1 MVTLNLK
8 PTHKPIRAY
17 YDALQ
22 QFAKLGVSHE
32 LAVKDAFAD
41 LLKAC
46 CPQFDLTLIPEK
58 QIKLPNGKSIRVDGA
73 LVRDGSIRY
82 GVWEAKDGQD
92 KLEREVKQK
101 FALGY
106 PKDNI
111 IFQSPEQV
119 ILWQGGKQICDQDIT
134 KPQILVDTLKLFFE
148 YRIPEI
154 AQWEIAAAEFGGR
167 VKDLSGKLIDLIETQ
182 RKINPKFIQSFS
194 EFTEICR
201 QAINPNLAE
210 AAVEEMLIQHL
221 LTERIFR
228 QIFNNP
234 DFTRRN
240 IIAVEIEKVIQALTS
255 KSFSRDHFLGEVD
268 YFYRALED
276 AAQTI
281 DEFSDKQHFL
291 NTVYEKFFQ
300 GFAIKVADT
309 HGIVY
314 TPQPIVNFMV
324 KSVEDILQKEFGK
337 SLNDKGVHILDPFVG
352 TGNFILRVM
361 QEIKKTALP
370 YKYEQELHCNEVML
384 LPYYIASMNI
394 EYQYFEATGNY
405 KSFEDI
411 CLVDTFSD
419 QQVQQLSL
427 FTPENTARVQRQRSS
442 PIFVIIGNPPYNAS
456 QVNENDNNK
465 NRKYT
470 NKDKTGIDD
479 RVAATYSKDSKATNK
494 NALSDPY
501 VKAIRWASDRIGD
514 DGIIAFVTN
523 NSFINAL
530 AFDGMRKHLEKDFD
544 LIYIVDLGG
553 NIRKNTDPSKSIHN
567 VFDIK
572 VGVSI
577 NIFIRKNRSNQS
589 KNTKIYYASVDEF
602 WRKEEKL
609 GYLDQSQSYSN
620 IEWSL
625 IDPDQK
631 YTWLTEGL
639 QDDFET
645 FIPIGNKESK
655 SSKIDNIN
663 AIFKL
668 YSRGVATCRDSW
680 VYNFDPINLAENVKR
695 TISTYNE
702 QMISWTQRI
711 DRSVKIDDFVTNNET
726 KISWSEGV
734 KIWLNRE
741 FKIEYN
747 SNFIKQSLYR
757 PFTKYYLYFNAQ
769 LNERR
774 YQFPLIFPTPET
786 EKENFIISIAGVG
799 DRKGFGCFISKFII
813 ALDFAFEKAQCFPF
827 YTYDEDGTNR
837 KENITDW
844 SLEQFQ
850 NYYQDPTI
858 TKWDIF
864 YYTYGLL
871 HHPTYRERYAANL
884 KRELPRIPYAPDFR
898 GFADAGKQLADLHL
912 NYEQQPEYSL
922 KFIENDQVPLNLRVE
937 KMKLNKDKTQIIY
950 NEFLTLN
957 GIPPEAFQ
965 YRLGNRS
972 ALDWVIDQYQ
982 VKIDKRSGI
991 VNDPNRLDDE
1001 QYIVRLIGQVITVSL
1016 ETVKIVNNLPD
1027 FGLSE
1032 WTKP

>member
-1 MVTLNLK
+1 MATLNLK

-46 CPQFDLTLIPEK
+46 CPQFELTLIPEK
-58 QIKLPNGKSIRVDGA
+58 EIKLATGKRIRVDGA

-82 GVWEAKDGQD
+82 GVWEAKDSQD

-106 PKDNI
+106 PKENI
-111 IFQSPEQV
+111 IFQSPERV

-148 YRIPEI
+148 YRTPEI

-300 GFAIKVADT
+300 GFAVKVADT

-361 QEIKKTALP
+361 QEIRKTALT

-394 EYQYFEATGNY
+394 EHQYFEATGDY
-405 KSFEDI
+405 KAFEGI

-419 QQVQQLSL
+419 QKVQQLSL
-427 FTPENTARVQRQRSS
+427 LTPENTARVQRQRSS

-465 NRKYT
+465 NQKYT
-470 NKDKTGIDD
+470 NKKDKTGIDD
-479 RVAATYSKDSKATNK
+479 LVAATYAKDSKATLK
-494 NALSDPY
+494 RFLFDPY

-514 DGIIAFVTN
+514 EGIIAFVNN
-523 NSFINAL
+523 NSLINDI
-530 AFDGMRKHLEKDFD
+530 AFDGMRYHLQKDFD
-544 LIYIVDLGG
+544 AIYILDLGG
-553 NIRKNTDPSKSIHN
+553 NVRKNPKLSGTTHN
-567 VFDIK
+567 VFGIQ
-572 VGVSI
+572 VGVCI
-577 NIFIRKNRSNQS
+577 NLFIRKKDKRSQP
-589 KNTKIYYASVDEF
+589 TQIYYARVDEL
-602 WRKEEKL
+602 WRKEEKFN
-609 GYLDQSQSYSN
+609 YLNQHQQWDSV
-620 IEWSL
+620 EWKL
-625 IDPDQK
+625 LDPDK
-631 YTWLTEGL
+631 KNNWLTEEL
-639 QDDFET
+639 ENEFDL
-645 FIPIGNKESK
+645 FIPIGEKEAKNSTNDDG
-655 SSKIDNIN
+655 I
-663 AIFKL
+663 IFKL
-668 YSRGVATCRDSW
+668 FSLGVSTNRDTW
-680 VYNFDPINLAENVKR
+680 AYNFIDINLTTNIQYL
-695 TISTYNE
+695 ISNYNE
-702 QMISWTQRI
+702 QVIRWNQRLDKAI
-711 DRSVKIDDFVTNNET
+711 KIDDFVNYDES
-726 KISWSEGV
+726 KISWSDGL
-734 KIWLNRE
+734 KKYLSRGIIFNYKSDCIR
-741 FKIEYN
+741 KAI
-747 SNFIKQSLYR
+747 YR
-757 PFTKYYLYFNAQ
+757 PFTSCFIYFDAG
-769 LNERR
+769 LNDRR
-774 YQFPLIFPTPET
+774 GQFPLIFPTPDN
-786 EKENFIISIAGVG
+786 EKENQVIAVTNHSQIPFLVQITNFIPSLDVG
-799 DRKGFGCFISKFII
+799 GRPG
-813 ALDFAFEKAQCFPF
+813 QCFPF

-844 SLEQFQ
+844 SLEQFR

-864 YYTYGLL
+864 YYTYSLL

-884 KRELPRIPYAPDFR
+884 KRELPRIPYAPDFH
-898 GFADAGKQLADLHL
+898 GFANAGKQLADLHL
-912 NYEQQPEYSL
+912 NYEEKPEYPL
-922 KFIENDQVPLNLRVE
+922 KFIENDQVPLDWRVE
-937 KMKLNKDKTQIIY
+937 KMKLSKDKTQIIY
-950 NEFLTLN
+950 NEFLTLS
-957 GIPPEAFQ
+957 GIPPEVFQ

-982 VKIDKRSGI
+982 IKTDKRSGI

-1016 ETVKIVNNLPD
+1016 ETVKIVDSLPD
-1027 FGLSE
+1027 LGLV
-1032 WTKP
+1032 

>member
-1 MVTLNLK
+1 MATLNLK

-46 CPQFDLTLIPEK
+46 CPQFELTLIPEK

-82 GVWEAKDGQD
+82 GVWEAKDGHD

-106 PKDNI
+106 PKENI
-111 IFQSPEQV
+111 IFQSPERV

-134 KPQILVDTLKLFFE
+134 KPQILVETLKLFFE
-148 YRIPEI
+148 YRTPEI

-201 QAINPNLAE
+201 QAINPNLSE

-255 KSFSRDHFLGEVD
+255 KSFSRDNFLGEVD

-300 GFAIKVADT
+300 GFAVKVADT

-394 EYQYFEATGNY
+394 EHQYFEATGGY
-405 KSFEDI
+405 KAFEGI

-427 FTPENTARVQRQRSS
+427 FTPENTARVHRQRSS
-442 PIFVIIGNPPYNAS
+442 PIFVIIGNPPYNAW

-465 NRKYT
+465 NRKYEEV
-470 NKDKTGIDD
+470 DQQI
-479 RVAATYSKDSKATNK
+479 RETYAKDSKATNK
-494 NALSDPY
+494 NSLSDPY
-501 VKAIRWASDRIGD
+501 VKAIRWASNRIGD
-514 DGIIAFVTN
+514 EGIIALVTN

-530 AFDGMRKHLEKDFD
+530 AFDGMRQHLEKDFD
-544 LIYIVDLGG
+544 LIYLIDLGG

-589 KNTKIYYASVDEF
+589 KDTKIYYAGVGEF

-639 QDDFET
+639 QDDFES
-645 FIPIGNKESK
+645 FIPIGNKETKDK
-655 SSKIDNIN
+655 STNES
-663 AIFKL
+663 AIFKN
-668 YSRGVATCRDSW
+668 YSMGVQTNRDVW
-680 VYNFDPINLAENVKR
+680 VYNFNKNLLIENMKL
-695 TISTYNE
+695 TLQNYNH
-702 QMISWTQRI
+702 QVYQWKTQRTPKDTVDSFVI
-711 DRSVKIDDFVTNNET
+711 YDDT
-726 KISWSEGV
+726 KIKWSSRLKECLNSGITADFNDD
-734 KIWLNRE
+734 KIRL
-741 FKIEYN
+741 
-747 SNFIKQSLYR
+747 SMYR
-757 PFTKYYLYFNAQ
+757 PFCVQLLYFDEIFNH
-769 LNERR
+769 RR
-774 YQFPLIFPTPET
+774 GLFTYIVPIQQVEQENRLIWLKVGSEIPMFVLIV
-786 EKENFIISIAGVG
+786 KVIADQMTQGG
-799 DRKGFGCFISKFII
+799 S
-813 ALDFAFEKAQCFPF
+813 QCFPF

-844 SLEQFQ
+844 SLEQFR
-850 NYYQDPTI
+850 NYYQYPTI

-898 GFADAGKQLADLHL
+898 GFADAGQQLADLHL
-912 NYEQQPEYSL
+912 NYEEKPEYPL
-922 KFIENDQVPLNLRVE
+922 KFIENDQVPLDWRVE
-937 KMKLNKDKTQIIY
+937 KMKLSKDKTQIIY
-950 NEFLTLN
+950 NEFLTLS
-957 GIPPEAFQ
+957 GIPPEVFQ

-972 ALDWVIDQYQ
+972 ALDWIIDQYQ
-982 VKIDKRSGI
+982 IKTDKRSGI

-1016 ETVKIVNNLPD
+1016 ETVKIVDSLPD
-1027 FGLSE
+1027 LGLV
-1032 WTKP
+1032 

>member
-1 MVTLNLK
+1 MTMLNLK
-8 PTHKPIRAY
+8 PTHKPVKAY

-46 CPQFDLTLIPEK
+46 CQQFNLTLVPEK
-58 QIKLPNGKSIRVDGA
+58 SIKLPNGKSIRVDGA
-73 LVRDGSIRY
+73 LVRDETLQY
-82 GVWEAKDGQD
+82 GIWEAKDSHD
-92 KLEREVKQK
+92 KLDREVKQK
-101 FALGY
+101 FAVGY
-106 PKDNI
+106 PKNNI
-111 IFQSPEQV
+111 IFQAPERA
-119 ILWQGGKQICDQDIT
+119 ILWQGGKQICDEDIT

-148 YRIPEI
+148 YRTPAI
-154 AQWEIAAAEFGGR
+154 AQWETAASEFGGR
-167 VKDLSGKLIDLIETQ
+167 VKELSGKLINLIETQ
-182 RKINPKFIQSFS
+182 RKINPKFIQAFS

-228 QIFNNP
+228 RIFDNP

-281 DEFSDKQHFL
+281 NYYSEKQHFL
-291 NTVYEKFFQ
+291 NTVYQKFFQ
-300 GFAIKVADT
+300 GLAVKVADT

-361 QEIKKTALP
+361 QEIRKTALP
-370 YKYEQELHCNEVML
+370 YKYEHELHCNEVML
-384 LPYYIASMNI
+384 LPYYIAAMNI
-394 EYQYFEATGNY
+394 EHQYFEATGGY
-405 KSFEDI
+405 KAFEGI

-442 PIFVIIGNPPYNAS
+442 PIFVIIGNPPYNAW

-465 NRKYT
+465 NRKYEEV
-470 NKDKTGIDD
+470 DQQI
-479 RVAATYSKDSKATNK
+479 RETYAKDSKATNK
-494 NALSDPY
+494 SSLSDPY
-501 VKAIRWASDRIGD
+501 VKAIRWASNRIGD
-514 DGIIAFVTN
+514 EGIIALVTN

-544 LIYIVDLGG
+544 LIYLVDLGG

-577 NIFIRKNRSNQS
+577 NIFIRKNRPNQS
-589 KNTKIYYASVDEF
+589 KNTKIYYASVGEF

-625 IDPDQK
+625 INPDQK

-639 QDDFET
+639 QDDFES
-645 FIPIGNKESK
+645 FIPIGNKETKDK
-655 SSKIDNIN
+655 SIN
-663 AIFKL
+663 ESDIFRN
-668 YSRGVATCRDSW
+668 YSSGVQTNRDVW
-680 VYNFDPINLAENVKR
+680 VYNFNKNLLVENIKLTIENYNHQVYQWKTKR
-695 TISTYNE
+695 TPKDTVDSFVIYDDT
-702 QMISWTQRI
+702 
-711 DRSVKIDDFVTNNET
+711 KIKWSSRLKECLNSGNIADFNNE
-726 KISWSEGV
+726 KIRLSM
-734 KIWLNRE
+734 
-741 FKIEYN
+741 
-747 SNFIKQSLYR
+747 YR
-757 PFTKYYLYFNAQ
+757 PFSVQLLYFDEIFNH
-769 LNERR
+769 RR
-774 YQFPLIFPTPET
+774 GQFAYIFPTLDT
-786 EKENFIISIAGVG
+786 EKENRVIAVTNHSQIPFLVQITNCIPSLDVG
-799 DRKGFGCFISKFII
+799 GRPG
-813 ALDFAFEKAQCFPF
+813 QCFPF

-844 SLEQFQ
+844 SLEEFR
-850 NYYQDPTI
+850 NYYQDQTI

-864 YYTYGLL
+864 YYTYGIL

-898 GFADAGKQLADLHL
+898 GFVNAGQQLADLHL
-912 NYEQQPEYSL
+912 NYEQQPEYNL
-922 KFIENDQVPLNLRVE
+922 KFIENDQVPLNWRVE
-937 KMKLNKDKTQIIY
+937 KMKLSKDKTQIIY
-950 NEFLTLN
+950 NEFLTLS
-957 GIPPEAFQ
+957 GIPPEVFE

-972 ALDWVIDQYQ
+972 ALDWIIDQYQ

-1001 QYIVRLIGQVITVSL
+1001 QYIVRLMGQVITVSL
-1016 ETVKIVNNLPD
+1016 ETVKIVNHLPD
-1027 FGLSE
+1027 LGLY
-1032 WTKP
+1032 

>member
-1 MVTLNLK
+1 MATLNLK

-46 CPQFDLTLIPEK
+46 CPQFELTLIPEK
-58 QIKLPNGKSIRVDGA
+58 EIKLATGKRIRVDGA

-82 GVWEAKDGQD
+82 GVWEAKDSQD

-106 PKDNI
+106 PKENI
-111 IFQSPEQV
+111 IFQSPERV

-134 KPQILVDTLKLFFE
+134 KPQILVETLKLFFE
-148 YRIPEI
+148 YRTPEI

-182 RKINPKFIQSFS
+182 RKINPKFIQAFS

-201 QAINPNLAE
+201 QAINPNLSE

-300 GFAIKVADT
+300 GFAVKVADT

-361 QEIKKTALP
+361 QEIRKTALT

-394 EYQYFEATGNY
+394 EHQYFEATGDY
-405 KSFEDI
+405 KAFEGI

-419 QQVQQLSL
+419 QKVQQLSL
-427 FTPENTARVQRQRSS
+427 LTPENTARVQRQRSS

-465 NRKYT
+465 NQKYT
-470 NKDKTGIDD
+470 NKKDKTGIDD
-479 RVAATYSKDSKATNK
+479 LVAATYSKDSKATNK

-514 DGIIAFVTN
+514 EGIIAFVTN

-530 AFDGMRKHLEKDFD
+530 AFDGMRKHLEKDFN
-544 LIYIVDLGG
+544 LIYLLDLGG
-553 NIRKNTDPSKSIHN
+553 NIRKTTNSSKSIHN

-577 NIFIRKNRSNQS
+577 NIFIKTDKFNQS
-589 KNTKIYYASVDEF
+589 KNTKIYYASVGEF
-602 WRKEEKL
+602 WKKEEKL
-609 GYLDQSQSYSN
+609 EYLNQYQSYTN
-620 IEWSL
+620 IEWKL
-625 IDPDQK
+625 IQRDK
-631 YTWLTEGL
+631 NYFWLNEEL
-639 QDDFET
+639 KDEFAE
-645 FIPIGNKESK
+645 FIPLGDKKIK
-655 SSKIDNIN
+655 SSHVIN
-663 AIFKL
+663 EGTIFKL
-668 YSRGVATCRDSW
+668 FSNGVKTNRDPW
-680 VYNFDPINLAENVKR
+680 CYNFNSHILEENIER
-695 TISTYNE
+695 MIATYNE
-702 QMISWTQRI
+702 ELIKWSQRNN
-711 DRSVKIDDFVTNNET
+711 RSINLDDFVTNNENE
-726 KISWSEGV
+726 ISWSGSL
-734 KIWLNRE
+734 KILLKR
-741 FKIEYN
+741 KVRLQYN
-747 SNFIKQSLYR
+747 STSIRYSLYR
-757 PFTKYYLYFNAQ
+757 PFTISFLYFDKN

-774 YQFPLIFPTPET
+774 YQFPYLLPTPET
-786 EKENFIISIAGVG
+786 ENKIIWLKVG
-799 DRKGFGCFISKFII
+799 SEVPFFGLMVNVIPDLLPQGGS
-813 ALDFAFEKAQCFPF
+813 QCFPF
-827 YTYDEDGTNR
+827 YAYDEDGTNR

-844 SLEQFQ
+844 SLEQFR
-850 NYYQDPTI
+850 NYYQDQTI

-898 GFADAGKQLADLHL
+898 GFADAGQQLADLHL
-912 NYEQQPEYSL
+912 NYEEKPEYSL
-922 KFIENDQVPLNLRVE
+922 KFIENDQVPLDWRVE
-937 KMKLNKDKTQIIY
+937 KMKLSKDKTQIIY
-950 NEFLTLN
+950 NEFLTLS
-957 GIPPEAFQ
+957 GIPPEVFQ

-982 VKIDKRSGI
+982 IKTDKRSGI

-1016 ETVKIVNNLPD
+1016 ETVKIVDSLPD
-1027 FGLSE
+1027 LGLV
-1032 WTKP
+1032 

>member
-1 MVTLNLK
+1 MATLNLK

-46 CPQFDLTLIPEK
+46 CPQFELTLIPEK
-58 QIKLPNGKSIRVDGA
+58 EIKLATGKRIRVDGA

-82 GVWEAKDGQD
+82 GVWEAKDSQD

-106 PKDNI
+106 PKENI
-111 IFQSPEQV
+111 IFQSPERV

-148 YRIPEI
+148 YRTPEI

-255 KSFSRDHFLGEVD
+255 KSFSRDHFLGDVD

-300 GFAIKVADT
+300 GFAVKVADT

-394 EYQYFEATGNY
+394 EHQYFEATGNY
-405 KSFEDI
+405 KAFEGI

-419 QQVQQLSL
+419 QKVQQLPL

-465 NRKYT
+465 NQKYT

-479 RVAATYSKDSKATNK
+479 LVAATYSKDSKATNK

-514 DGIIAFVTN
+514 EGIIALVTN

-544 LIYIVDLGG
+544 LIYLIDLGG
-553 NIRKNTDPSKSIHN
+553 NIRKNTNPSKTIHN

-589 KNTKIYYASVDEF
+589 KNTKIYYASVDDF

-609 GYLDQSQSYSN
+609 GYLDQSKTYSN

-639 QDDFET
+639 KNDFES
-645 FIPIGNKESK
+645 FIPIGNKETKDK
-655 SSKIDNIN
+655 SIHES
-663 AIFKL
+663 AIFKN
-668 YSRGVATCRDSW
+668 YSSGVQTNRDVW
-680 VYNFDPINLAENVKR
+680 AYNFNIQRLSENIKSFINF
-695 TISTYNE
+695 YNE
-702 QMISWTQRI
+702 QVYKWTHEKKPE
-711 DRSVKIDDFVTNNET
+711 DTVDFFVSYDET
-726 KISWSEGV
+726 KIKWSSRLKECLISNITAEFSET
-734 KIWLNRE
+734 KIR
-741 FKIEYN
+741 KSI
-747 SNFIKQSLYR
+747 YR
-757 PFTKYYLYFNAQ
+757 PFTQQYLYFDSV
-769 LNERR
+769 LTHRR
-774 YQFPLIFPTPET
+774 GQFPLIFPIPET
-786 EKENFIISIAGVG
+786 QKKNQVICVVNEAQIAFSAQITNCIPCLHYGG
-799 DRKGFGCFISKFII
+799 RQT
-813 ALDFAFEKAQCFPF
+813 QCFPF

-844 SLEQFQ
+844 SLEQFR

-864 YYTYGLL
+864 YYTYSLL

-898 GFADAGKQLADLHL
+898 GFADAGQQLADLHL
-912 NYEQQPEYSL
+912 NYEEKPEYSL
-922 KFIENDQVPLNLRVE
+922 KFIENDQVPLDWRVE

-950 NEFLTLN
+950 NEFLTLS
-957 GIPPEAFQ
+957 GIPPEVFQ

-972 ALDWVIDQYQ
+972 GLDWIIDQYQ

-1016 ETVKIVNNLPD
+1016 ETVKIVDSLPD
-1027 FGLSE
+1027 LGLV
-1032 WTKP
+1032 

>member
-1 MVTLNLK
+1 MATLNLK

-46 CPQFDLTLIPEK
+46 CPQFELTLIPEK

-82 GVWEAKDGQD
+82 GVWEAKDSQD
-92 KLEREVKQK
+92 KLEREIKQK
-101 FALGY
+101 FAVGY

-111 IFQSPEQV
+111 IFQSPERV

-148 YRIPEI
+148 YRTPEI

-201 QAINPNLAE
+201 QAINPNLSE

-255 KSFSRDHFLGEVD
+255 KSFSRDNFLGEVD

-300 GFAIKVADT
+300 GFAVKVADT

-394 EYQYFEATGNY
+394 EHQYFEATGNY
-405 KSFEDI
+405 KSFEGI

-419 QQVQQLSL
+419 QKVQQLSL
-427 FTPENTARVQRQRSS
+427 FTPENTARVHRQRSS
-442 PIFVIIGNPPYNAS
+442 PIFVIIGNPPYNAW

-465 NRKYT
+465 NRKYEEV
-470 NKDKTGIDD
+470 D
-479 RVAATYSKDSKATNK
+479 RQIRETYAKDSKATNK
-494 NALSDPY
+494 NSLSDPY
-501 VKAIRWASDRIGD
+501 VKAIRWASDRIGNE
-514 DGIIAFVTN
+514 GIVSLVTN

-544 LIYIVDLGG
+544 LIYLIDLGG

-577 NIFIRKNRSNQS
+577 NIFIRKNRFNQS
-589 KNTKIYYASVDEF
+589 KDTKIYYASVGEF

-639 QDDFET
+639 QDDFES
-645 FIPIGNKESK
+645 FIPIGNKETKDK
-655 SSKIDNIN
+655 STNES
-663 AIFKL
+663 AIFKN
-668 YSRGVATCRDSW
+668 YSIGVQTSRDSW
-680 VYNFDPINLAENVKR
+680 VYNFQKNKLINNIKSM
-695 TISTYNE
+695 IINYN
-702 QMISWTQRI
+702 TQVI
-711 DRSVKIDDFVTNNET
+711 TWHSKKESQNTVDDFVDYDDSKIKWSSRLKECLESNT
-726 KISWSEGV
+726 KV
-734 KIWLNRE
+734 E
-741 FKIEYN
+741 F
-747 SNFIKQSLYR
+747 SLDRIRLSFYR
-757 PFTKYYLYFNAQ
+757 PFSVEFLYFDEV
-769 LNERR
+769 LNQRR
-774 YQFPLIFPTPET
+774 GQFFCILPTSET
-786 EKENFIISIAGVG
+786 EKENKLIWLKVGSEIPIFAIMVNRIA
-799 DRKGFGCFISKFII
+799 DRMPQGGS
-813 ALDFAFEKAQCFPF
+813 QCFPF

-844 SLEQFQ
+844 SLEQFR

-898 GFADAGKQLADLHL
+898 GFADAGQQLADLHL
-912 NYEQQPEYSL
+912 NYEEKPEYPL
-922 KFIENDQVPLNLRVE
+922 KFIENDQVPLDWRVE
-937 KMKLNKDKTQIIY
+937 KMKLSKDKTQIIY
-950 NEFLTLN
+950 NEFLTLS
-957 GIPPEAFQ
+957 GIPSEVFQ

-972 ALDWVIDQYQ
+972 ALDWIIDQYQ
-982 VKIDKRSGI
+982 IKTDKRSGI

-1016 ETVKIVNNLPD
+1016 ETVKIVDNLPD
-1027 FGLSE
+1027 LGLV
-1032 WTKP
+1032 

>member
-1 MVTLNLK
+1 MTMLNLK
-8 PTHKPIRAY
+8 PTHKPVKAY

-46 CPQFDLTLIPEK
+46 CQQFDLTLIPEK
-58 QIKLPNGKSIRVDGA
+58 EIKLTTGKRIRVDGA

-82 GVWEAKDGQD
+82 GIWEAKDSHD
-92 KLEREVKQK
+92 KLDREVKQK
-101 FALGY
+101 FAVGY
-106 PKDNI
+106 PQDNI
-111 IFQSPEQV
+111 IFQAPERA
-119 ILWQGGKQICDQDIT
+119 ILWQGGKQICDEDIT

-148 YRIPEI
+148 YRTPEI
-154 AQWEIAAAEFGGR
+154 AQWETAASEFRSR
-167 VKDLSGKLIDLIETQ
+167 VKDLSGKLINLIETQ
-182 RKINPKFIQSFS
+182 RKTNPKFIQAFR

-201 QAINPNLAE
+201 QAINPNLSE

-255 KSFSRDHFLGEVD
+255 KSFSREHFLGEVD

-276 AAQTI
+276 AAKTI
-281 DEFSDKQHFL
+281 NDYSDKQHFL

-300 GFAIKVADT
+300 GFAVKVADI

-324 KSVEDILQKEFGK
+324 KSVEDILKKEFGK
-337 SLNDKGVHILDPFVG
+337 SLNDKGVHILDPFLG

-361 QEIKKTALP
+361 QEIRKTALP

-394 EYQYFEATGNY
+394 EHQYFEATGGY
-405 KSFEDI
+405 KAFEGI

-442 PIFVIIGNPPYNAS
+442 PIFVIIGNPPYNAW

-465 NRKYT
+465 NLKYEEV
-470 NKDKTGIDD
+470 D
-479 RVAATYSKDSKATNK
+479 RQIRETYAKDSKATNK
-494 NALSDPY
+494 SSLSDPY
-501 VKAIRWASDRIGD
+501 VKAIRWASNRIGD
-514 DGIIAFVTN
+514 EGIIALVTN
-523 NSFINAL
+523 NSFIDAL
-530 AFDGMRKHLEKDFD
+530 AFDGMRKHLEKDFN
-544 LIYIVDLGG
+544 LIYLVDLGG
-553 NIRKNTDPSKSIHN
+553 NIRKTTDPSKSIHN

-589 KNTKIYYASVDEF
+589 KDTKIYYASVDEF

-609 GYLDQSQSYSN
+609 GYLEQSKSYSN

-625 IDPDQK
+625 IEPDQK
-631 YTWLTEGL
+631 STWLTEGL
-639 QDDFET
+639 KDDFEN
-645 FIPIGNKESK
+645 FLPIGNKETKDK
-655 SSKIDNIN
+655 STHES
-663 AIFKL
+663 AIFRS
-668 YSRGVATCRDSW
+668 YSMGVQTNRDVW
-680 VYNFDPINLAENVKR
+680 VYNFDKNLLIENIKLTLQNYNHQVDQWKTKR
-695 TISTYNE
+695 TPKDTVDSFVIY
-702 QMISWTQRI
+702 
-711 DRSVKIDDFVTNNET
+711 DDT
-726 KISWSEGV
+726 KIKWSSHLKECLNSEITADFNDD
-734 KIWLNRE
+734 KIRL
-741 FKIEYN
+741 
-747 SNFIKQSLYR
+747 SMYR
-757 PFTKYYLYFNAQ
+757 PFCVQLLYFDEIFNH
-769 LNERR
+769 RR
-774 YQFPLIFPTPET
+774 GQFPLIFPTPDT
-786 EKENFIISIAGVG
+786 EKENRVIAVTNHSQIPFLVQITNCIPSLDVG
-799 DRKGFGCFISKFII
+799 GRPG
-813 ALDFAFEKAQCFPF
+813 QCFPF

-837 KENITDW
+837 KDNITDW
-844 SLEQFQ
+844 SLEQFR
-850 NYYQDPTI
+850 NYYQDQTI

-871 HHPTYRERYAANL
+871 HHPIYRERYAANL

-898 GFADAGKQLADLHL
+898 GFVNAGQQLADLHL
-912 NYEQQPEYSL
+912 NYEKQPEYPL
-922 KFIENDQVPLNLRVE
+922 KFIENDEFPLDLLVD
-937 KMKLNKDKTQIIY
+937 KMKLSKNKTQIIY
-950 NEFLTLN
+950 NEFLTLS
-957 GIPPEAFQ
+957 GIPPEVFE

-972 ALDWVIDQYQ
+972 ALDWIINQYQ

-991 VNDPNRLDDE
+991 VNDPNRLGDE
-1001 QYIVRLIGQVITVSL
+1001 QYIMRLISQVITVSL
-1016 ETVKIVNNLPD
+1016 ETVKIVNHLPD
-1027 FGLSE
+1027 LGLY
-1032 WTKP
+1032 

>member
-1 MVTLNLK
+1 MTMLNLK
-8 PTHKPIRAY
+8 PTHKPVKAY

-22 QFAKLGVSHE
+22 QFAKLGVSQE

-46 CPQFDLTLIPEK
+46 CQQFDLTLIPEK
-58 QIKLPNGKSIRVDGA
+58 EIKLTTGKRIRVDGA

-82 GVWEAKDGQD
+82 GIWEAKDSHD
-92 KLEREVKQK
+92 KLDREVKQK
-101 FALGY
+101 FAVGY
-106 PKDNI
+106 PQDNI
-111 IFQSPEQV
+111 IFQAPERA
-119 ILWQGGKQICDQDIT
+119 ILWQCGKQICDEDIT

-148 YRIPEI
+148 YRTPVI
-154 AQWEIAAAEFGGR
+154 AQWETAASEFGGR
-167 VKDLSGKLIDLIETQ
+167 VQDLSTKLINLIATQ
-182 RKINPKFIQSFS
+182 RKTNANFIQA
-194 EFTEICR
+194 FTHFTDICR
-201 QAINPNLAE
+201 QAINPNLSE

-228 QIFNNP
+228 RIFDNS
-234 DFTRRN
+234 DFTHRN

-281 DEFSDKQHFL
+281 NDYSEKQHFL

-300 GFAIKVADT
+300 GFAVKVADT

-361 QEIKKTALP
+361 QEIRKTALP
-370 YKYEQELHCNEVML
+370 YKYEHELHCNEVML

-394 EYQYFEATGNY
+394 EHQYFEATGGY
-405 KSFEDI
+405 KAFEGI

-442 PIFVIIGNPPYNAS
+442 PIFVIIGNPPYNAW

-465 NRKYT
+465 NRKYEEV
-470 NKDKTGIDD
+470 DQQI
-479 RVAATYSKDSKATNK
+479 RETYAKDSKATNK
-494 NALSDPY
+494 SSLSDPY
-501 VKAIRWASDRIGD
+501 VKAIRWASNRIGD
-514 DGIIAFVTN
+514 EGIIALVTN

-544 LIYIVDLGG
+544 LIYLVDLGG

-577 NIFIRKNRSNQS
+577 NIFIRKNRANQS
-589 KNTKIYYASVDEF
+589 KNTKIYYASVGEF

-609 GYLDQSQSYSN
+609 GYLDQSQNHSN

-625 IDPDQK
+625 INPDQK

-639 QDDFET
+639 QDDFES
-645 FIPIGNKESK
+645 FIPIGNKETKDK
-655 SSKIDNIN
+655 SIN
-663 AIFKL
+663 ESAIFRN
-668 YSRGVATCRDSW
+668 YSSGVQTNRDVW
-680 VYNFDPINLAENVKR
+680 VYNFNKNLLVENIKLTIENYNHQVYQWKTKR
-695 TISTYNE
+695 TPKDTVDSFVIY
-702 QMISWTQRI
+702 
-711 DRSVKIDDFVTNNET
+711 DDT
-726 KISWSEGV
+726 KIKWSSRLKECLNSGSTADFNGE
-734 KIWLNRE
+734 KIRL
-741 FKIEYN
+741 
-747 SNFIKQSLYR
+747 SMYR
-757 PFTKYYLYFNAQ
+757 PFSVQFLYFDEIFNH
-769 LNERR
+769 RR
-774 YQFPLIFPTPET
+774 GQFAYIFPTPDT
-786 EKENFIISIAGVG
+786 EKENQVIAVTNHSQIPFLVQITNCIPSLDVG
-799 DRKGFGCFISKFII
+799 GRAG
-813 ALDFAFEKAQCFPF
+813 QCFPF

-844 SLEQFQ
+844 SLEQFR
-850 NYYQDPTI
+850 NYYQDKTI

-864 YYTYGLL
+864 YYTYGIL

-898 GFADAGKQLADLHL
+898 GFVNAGQQLADLHL
-912 NYEQQPEYSL
+912 NYEQQPEYNL
-922 KFIENDQVPLNLRVE
+922 KFIENDQVPLNWRVE
-937 KMKLNKDKTQIIY
+937 KMKLSKDKTQIIY
-950 NEFLTLN
+950 NEFLTLS
-957 GIPPEAFQ
+957 GIPPEVFE

-972 ALDWVIDQYQ
+972 ALDWIIDQYQ

-1001 QYIVRLIGQVITVSL
+1001 QYIVRLMGQVITVSL
-1016 ETVKIVNNLPD
+1016 ETVKIVNHLPD
-1027 FGLSE
+1027 LGLY
-1032 WTKP
+1032 

>member
-1 MVTLNLK
+1 MATLNLK

-46 CPQFDLTLIPEK
+46 CPQFELTLIPEK

-82 GVWEAKDGQD
+82 GVWEAKDGHD

-106 PKDNI
+106 PKENI
-111 IFQSPEQV
+111 IFQSPERV

-134 KPQILVDTLKLFFE
+134 KPQILVETLKLFFE
-148 YRIPEI
+148 YRTPEI

-182 RKINPKFIQSFS
+182 RKINPKFIQAFS

-201 QAINPNLAE
+201 QAINPNLSE

-300 GFAIKVADT
+300 GFAVKVADT

-361 QEIKKTALP
+361 QEIRKTALT

-394 EYQYFEATGNY
+394 EHQYFEATGDY
-405 KSFEDI
+405 KAFEGI

-419 QQVQQLSL
+419 QKVQQLSL
-427 FTPENTARVQRQRSS
+427 LTPENTARVQRPRSS

-465 NRKYT
+465 NQKYT
-470 NKDKTGIDD
+470 NKKDKTGIDD
-479 RVAATYSKDSKATNK
+479 LVAATYAKDSKATLK
-494 NALSDPY
+494 RFLFDPY

-514 DGIIAFVTN
+514 EGIIAFVNN
-523 NSFINAL
+523 NSLINDI
-530 AFDGMRKHLEKDFD
+530 AFDGMRYHLQKDFD
-544 LIYIVDLGG
+544 AIYILDLGG
-553 NIRKNTDPSKSIHN
+553 NVRKNPKLSGTTHN
-567 VFDIK
+567 VFGIQ
-572 VGVSI
+572 VGVCI
-577 NIFIRKNRSNQS
+577 NLFIRKKDKRSQP
-589 KNTKIYYASVDEF
+589 TQIYYARVDEL
-602 WRKEEKL
+602 WRKEEKFN
-609 GYLDQSQSYSN
+609 YLNQHQQWDSV
-620 IEWSL
+620 EWKL
-625 IDPDQK
+625 LDPDK
-631 YTWLTEGL
+631 KNNWLTEEL
-639 QDDFET
+639 ENEFDL
-645 FIPIGNKESK
+645 FIPIGEKEAKNSTNDDG
-655 SSKIDNIN
+655 I
-663 AIFKL
+663 IFKL
-668 YSRGVATCRDSW
+668 FSLGVSTNRDTW
-680 VYNFDPINLAENVKR
+680 AYNFIDINLTTNIQYL
-695 TISTYNE
+695 ISNYNE
-702 QMISWTQRI
+702 QVIRWNQRLDKAI
-711 DRSVKIDDFVTNNET
+711 KIDDFVNYDES
-726 KISWSEGV
+726 KISWSDGL
-734 KIWLNRE
+734 KKYLSRGIIFNYKSDCIR
-741 FKIEYN
+741 KAI
-747 SNFIKQSLYR
+747 YR
-757 PFTKYYLYFNAQ
+757 PFTSCFIYFDAG
-769 LNERR
+769 LNDRR
-774 YQFPLIFPTPET
+774 GQFPLIFPTPDN
-786 EKENFIISIAGVG
+786 EKENQVIAVTNHSQIPFLVQITNFIPSLDVG
-799 DRKGFGCFISKFII
+799 GRPG
-813 ALDFAFEKAQCFPF
+813 QCFPF
-827 YTYDEDGTNR
+827 YSYDEDGTNR

-844 SLEQFQ
+844 SFEQFR

-864 YYTYGLL
+864 YYTYSLL

-898 GFADAGKQLADLHL
+898 GFANAGKQLADLHL
-912 NYEQQPEYSL
+912 NYEEKPEYPL
-922 KFIENDQVPLNLRVE
+922 KFIENDQVPLDWRVE
-937 KMKLNKDKTQIIY
+937 KMKLSKDKTQIIY
-950 NEFLTLN
+950 NEFLTLS
-957 GIPPEAFQ
+957 GIPPEVFQ

-982 VKIDKRSGI
+982 IKTDKRSGI

-1016 ETVKIVNNLPD
+1016 ETVKIVDSLPD
-1027 FGLSE
+1027 LGLV
-1032 WTKP
+1032 

>member
-1 MVTLNLK
+1 MATLNLK

-46 CPQFDLTLIPEK
+46 CPQFELTLIPEK
-58 QIKLPNGKSIRVDGA
+58 EIKLATGKRIRVDGA

-82 GVWEAKDGQD
+82 GVWEAKDSQD

-106 PKDNI
+106 PKENI
-111 IFQSPEQV
+111 IFQSPERV

-148 YRIPEI
+148 YRTPEI

-255 KSFSRDHFLGEVD
+255 KSFSRDHFLGDVD

-300 GFAIKVADT
+300 GFAVKVADT

-394 EYQYFEATGNY
+394 EHQYFEATGSY
-405 KSFEDI
+405 KPFEGI

-427 FTPENTARVQRQRSS
+427 FTPENTTRVHRQRSS

-470 NKDKTGIDD
+470 NKEDKTGIDD
-479 RVAATYSKDSKATNK
+479 RIAATYAKDSKATLK
-494 NALSDPY
+494 RFLFDPY
-501 VKAIRWASDRIGD
+501 VKAIRWASDRIVD
-514 DGIIAFVTN
+514 EGIVAFVTN

-530 AFDGMRKHLEKDFD
+530 TFDGMRQHLEKDFD
-544 LIYIVDLGG
+544 LIYIIDLGG

-577 NIFIRKNRSNQS
+577 NIFIRTNRFNES
-589 KNTKIYYASVDEF
+589 KATKIYYASVGEF
-602 WRKEEKL
+602 LRKEEKFN
-609 GYLDQSQSYSN
+609 YLNQHQQWDTINWQ
-620 IEWSL
+620 L
-625 IDPDQK
+625 IDPDK
-631 YTWLTEGL
+631 NNNWLTEGL
-639 QDDFET
+639 ENDFDI
-645 FIPIGNKESK
+645 FISLANKEAKLSK
-655 SSKIDNIN
+655 NHDDGI
-663 AIFKL
+663 IFKMFSL
-668 YSRGVATCRDSW
+668 GVSTNRDTW
-680 VYNFDPINLAENVKR
+680 AYNFIDINLTTNIQYL
-695 TISTYNE
+695 ISNYNE
-702 QMISWTQRI
+702 QVIRWNQRLDKAI
-711 DRSVKIDDFVTNNET
+711 KIDDFVNYDES
-726 KISWSEGV
+726 KISWSDGL
-734 KIWLNRE
+734 KKYLSRGTIFNYKSDCIR
-741 FKIEYN
+741 KAI
-747 SNFIKQSLYR
+747 YR
-757 PFTKYYLYFNAQ
+757 PFTSCFIYFDAG
-769 LNERR
+769 LNDRR
-774 YQFPLIFPTPET
+774 GQFPLIFPTPDN
-786 EKENFIISIAGVG
+786 EKENQIVCLTGIASEKPFVVLMVNKICDLHLNGA
-799 DRKGFGCFISKFII
+799 GCGT
-813 ALDFAFEKAQCFPF
+813 QCFPF
-827 YTYDEDGTNR
+827 YTYEKDGTNR

-844 SLEQFQ
+844 SLEQFR

-864 YYTYGLL
+864 YYTYSLL

-898 GFADAGKQLADLHL
+898 GFADAGQQLADLHL
-912 NYEQQPEYSL
+912 NYEEKPEYPL
-922 KFIENDQVPLNLRVE
+922 KFIENDQVPLDWRVE
-937 KMKLNKDKTQIIY
+937 KMKLSKDKTQIIY
-950 NEFLTLN
+950 NEFLTLS
-957 GIPPEAFQ
+957 GIPPEVFQ

-972 ALDWVIDQYQ
+972 GLDWIIDQYQ

-1016 ETVKIVNNLPD
+1016 ETVKIVDSLPD
-1027 FGLSE
+1027 LGLV
-1032 WTKP
+1032 

>member
-1 MVTLNLK
+1 MATLNLK

-46 CPQFDLTLIPEK
+46 CPQFELTLIPEK

-82 GVWEAKDGQD
+82 GVWEAKDGHD

-106 PKDNI
+106 PKENI
-111 IFQSPEQV
+111 IFQSPERV

-134 KPQILVDTLKLFFE
+134 KPQILVETLKLFFE
-148 YRIPEI
+148 YRTPEI

-201 QAINPNLAE
+201 QAINPNLSE

-255 KSFSRDHFLGEVD
+255 KSFSRDNFLGEVD

-300 GFAIKVADT
+300 GFAVKVADT

-394 EYQYFEATGNY
+394 EHQYFEATGNY
-405 KSFEDI
+405 KPFEGI

-427 FTPENTARVQRQRSS
+427 FTPENTARVHRQRSS

-479 RVAATYSKDSKATNK
+479 RVAATYSKVSKATLK
-494 NALSDPY
+494 NSLSDPY
-501 VKAIRWASDRIGD
+501 VKAIRWASDRLVH
-514 DGIIAFVTN
+514 DGIVALVTN
-523 NSFINAL
+523 NSFIDGI
-530 AFDGMRKHLEKDFD
+530 AFDGMRQYLELEFD
-544 LIYIVDLGG
+544 KIYVLDLGG
-553 NIRKNTDPSKSIHN
+553 NIRKNPKLSGTTHN
-567 VFDIK
+567 VFGIQ

-577 NIFIRKNRSNQS
+577 NIFVKCS
-589 KNTKIYYASVDEF
+589 KHKSLKIYYARMDEF
-602 WRKEEKL
+602 WRKQEKL
-609 GYLDQSQSYSN
+609 DQLENLEN
-620 IEWSL
+620 IGNVDWIE
-625 IDPDQK
+625 IRPDRK
-631 YTWLTEGL
+631 HIWLTNGL
-639 QDDFET
+639 EDEFNDF
-645 FIPIGNKESK
+645 ISIGNKDAKYEK
-655 SSKIDNIN
+655 GDVIN
-663 AIFKL
+663 CIFKL
-668 YSRGVATCRDSW
+668 FSNAVHSSRDTW
-680 VYNFDPINLAENVKR
+680 VYNYSLQKLETNIQR
-695 TISTYNE
+695 TIDTYNE
-702 QMISWTQRI
+702 QVMGWKQKANQSLT
-711 DRSVKIDDFVTNNET
+711 IDDFVNYDDT
-726 KISWSEGV
+726 KISWSSTL
-734 KIWLNRE
+734 KIYLKRGKLHQSD
-741 FKIEYN
+741 FSKIR
-747 SNFIKQSLYR
+747 SSLYR
-757 PFTKYYLYFNAQ
+757 PFCNQFLYFDEI
-769 LNERR
+769 LNDRR
-774 YQFPLIFPTPET
+774 GHFLYIFPTPDT
-786 EKENFIISIAGVG
+786 QKENLVITIPGVG
-799 DRKGFGCFISKFII
+799 NRKEFGCFISKFII

-827 YTYDEDGTNR
+827 YTYDQDGTNR

-844 SLEQFQ
+844 SLEQFR
-850 NYYQDPTI
+850 NYYQDQTI

-871 HHPTYRERYAANL
+871 HHPSYRERYAANL

-898 GFADAGKQLADLHL
+898 GFADAGQQLADLHL
-912 NYEQQPEYSL
+912 NYEEKPEYPL
-922 KFIENDQVPLNLRVE
+922 KFIENDQVPLDWRVE
-937 KMKLNKDKTQIIY
+937 KMKLSKDKTQIIY
-950 NEFLTLN
+950 NEFLTLS
-957 GIPPEAFQ
+957 GIPPEVFQ

-972 ALDWVIDQYQ
+972 ALDWIIDQYQ
-982 VKIDKRSGI
+982 IKTDKRSGI

-1016 ETVKIVNNLPD
+1016 ETVKIVDSLPD
-1027 FGLSE
+1027 LGLV
-1032 WTKP
+1032 

>member
-1 MVTLNLK
+1 MATLNLK

-46 CPQFDLTLIPEK
+46 CPQFELTLIPEK
-58 QIKLPNGKSIRVDGA
+58 EIKLATGKRIRVDGA

-82 GVWEAKDGQD
+82 GVWEAKDSQD

-106 PKDNI
+106 PKENI
-111 IFQSPEQV
+111 IFQSPERV

-148 YRIPEI
+148 YRTPEI

-201 QAINPNLAE
+201 QAINPNLSE

-361 QEIKKTALP
+361 QEIRKTALT

-394 EYQYFEATGNY
+394 EHQYFEATGGY
-405 KSFEDI
+405 KSFEGI

-419 QQVQQLSL
+419 QKVQQLPL
-427 FTPENTARVQRQRSS
+427 LTPENTARVQRQRSS

-465 NRKYT
+465 NQKYT
-470 NKDKTGIDD
+470 NKKDKTGIDD
-479 RVAATYSKDSKATNK
+479 LVAATYAKDSKATLK
-494 NALSDPY
+494 RFLFDPY

-514 DGIIAFVTN
+514 EGIIAFVNN
-523 NSFINAL
+523 NSLINDI
-530 AFDGMRKHLEKDFD
+530 AFDGMRYHLQKDFD
-544 LIYIVDLGG
+544 AIYILDLGG
-553 NIRKNTDPSKSIHN
+553 NVRKNPKLSGTTHN
-567 VFDIK
+567 VFGIQ
-572 VGVSI
+572 VGVCI
-577 NIFIRKNRSNQS
+577 NLFIRKKDKRSQP
-589 KNTKIYYASVDEF
+589 TQIYYARVDEL
-602 WRKEEKL
+602 WRKEEKFN
-609 GYLDQSQSYSN
+609 YLNQHQQWDSV
-620 IEWSL
+620 EWKL
-625 IDPDQK
+625 LDPDK
-631 YTWLTEGL
+631 KNNWLTEEL
-639 QDDFET
+639 ENEFDL
-645 FIPIGNKESK
+645 FIPIGEKEAKNSTNDDG
-655 SSKIDNIN
+655 I
-663 AIFKL
+663 IFKL
-668 YSRGVATCRDSW
+668 FSLGVSTNRDTW
-680 VYNFDPINLAENVKR
+680 AYNFIDINLTTNIQYL
-695 TISTYNE
+695 ISNYNE
-702 QMISWTQRI
+702 QVIRWNQRLDKAI
-711 DRSVKIDDFVTNNET
+711 KIDDFVNYDES
-726 KISWSEGV
+726 KISWSDGL
-734 KIWLNRE
+734 KKYLSRGIIFNYKSDCIR
-741 FKIEYN
+741 KAI
-747 SNFIKQSLYR
+747 YR
-757 PFTKYYLYFNAQ
+757 PFTSCFIYFDAG
-769 LNERR
+769 LNDRR
-774 YQFPLIFPTPET
+774 GQFPLIFPTPDN
-786 EKENFIISIAGVG
+786 EKENQVIAVTNHSQIPFLVQITNFIPSLDVG
-799 DRKGFGCFISKFII
+799 GRPG
-813 ALDFAFEKAQCFPF
+813 QCFPF
-827 YTYDEDGTNR
+827 YSYDEDGTNR

-844 SLEQFQ
+844 SFEQFR

-864 YYTYGLL
+864 YYTYSLL

-884 KRELPRIPYAPDFR
+884 KRELPRIPYAPDFH
-898 GFADAGKQLADLHL
+898 GFANAGKQLADLHL
-912 NYEQQPEYSL
+912 NYEQQPEYPL
-922 KFIENDQVPLNLRVE
+922 KFIENDQVPLDWRVE
-937 KMKLNKDKTQIIY
+937 KMKLSKDKTQIIY
-950 NEFLTLN
+950 NEFLTLS
-957 GIPPEAFQ
+957 GIPPEVFQ

-982 VKIDKRSGI
+982 IKTDKRSGI

-1016 ETVKIVNNLPD
+1016 ETVKIVDSLPD
-1027 FGLSE
+1027 LGLV
-1032 WTKP
+1032 

>member
-1 MVTLNLK
+1 MATLNLK

-46 CPQFDLTLIPEK
+46 CPQFELTLIPEK
-58 QIKLPNGKSIRVDGA
+58 EIKLATGKRIRVDGA

-82 GVWEAKDGQD
+82 GVWEAKDSQD

-106 PKDNI
+106 PKENI
-111 IFQSPEQV
+111 IFQSPERV

-148 YRIPEI
+148 YRTPEI

-255 KSFSRDHFLGEVD
+255 KSFSRDHFLGDVD

-300 GFAIKVADT
+300 GFAVKVADT

-394 EYQYFEATGNY
+394 EHQYFEATGGY
-405 KSFEDI
+405 KAFEGI

-427 FTPENTARVQRQRSS
+427 FTPENTTRVHRQRSS

-470 NKDKTGIDD
+470 NKEDKTGIDD
-479 RVAATYSKDSKATNK
+479 RIAATYAKDSKATLK
-494 NALSDPY
+494 RFLFDPY
-501 VKAIRWASDRIGD
+501 VKAIRWASDRIVD
-514 DGIIAFVTN
+514 EGIVAFVTN

-530 AFDGMRKHLEKDFD
+530 TFDGMRQHLEKDFD
-544 LIYIVDLGG
+544 LIYIIDLGG

-577 NIFIRKNRSNQS
+577 NIFIRTNRFNES
-589 KNTKIYYASVDEF
+589 KATKIYYASVGEF
-602 WRKEEKL
+602 LRKEEKFN
-609 GYLDQSQSYSN
+609 YLNQHQQWDTINWQ
-620 IEWSL
+620 L
-625 IDPDQK
+625 IDPDK
-631 YTWLTEGL
+631 KNNWLTEGL
-639 QDDFET
+639 ENDFDI
-645 FIPIGNKESK
+645 FITLGNKEAKLSK
-655 SSKIDNIN
+655 NNDDGI
-663 AIFKL
+663 IFKIFSL
-668 YSRGVATCRDSW
+668 GVSTNRDTW
-680 VYNFDPINLAENVKR
+680 AYNFNSDELVSNIQR
-695 TISTYNE
+695 MISTYNE
-702 QMISWTQRI
+702 QVRKWQ
-711 DRSVKIDDFVTNNET
+711 DRSDKSVDVDNFVICDDH
-726 KISWSEGV
+726 KISWSRDLKKDLKTG
-734 KIWLNRE
+734 KYLE
-741 FKIEYN
+741 F
-747 SNFIKQSLYR
+747 SQTRTRRSLYR
-757 PFTKYYLYFNAQ
+757 PFVNSHLYFADG
-769 LNERR
+769 LNDSPGK
-774 YQFPLIFPTPET
+774 FPLIFPTPET

-827 YTYDEDGTNR
+827 YTYDKDGTNR

-844 SLEQFQ
+844 SLEQFR

-864 YYTYGLL
+864 YYTYSLL

-898 GFADAGKQLADLHL
+898 GFADAGQQLADLHL

-922 KFIENDQVPLNLRVE
+922 KFIENDEVPLDWRVE

-950 NEFLTLN
+950 NEFLTLS
-957 GIPPEAFQ
+957 GIPPEVFQ

-972 ALDWVIDQYQ
+972 GLDWIIDQYQ

-1016 ETVKIVNNLPD
+1016 ETVKIVDSLPD
-1027 FGLSE
+1027 LGLV
-1032 WTKP
+1032 

>member
-1 MVTLNLK
+1 MATLNLK

-58 QIKLPNGKSIRVDGA
+58 EIKLATGKRIRVDGA

-82 GVWEAKDGQD
+82 GVWEAKDSQD

-106 PKDNI
+106 PKENI
-111 IFQSPEQV
+111 IFQSPERV

-134 KPQILVDTLKLFFE
+134 KPQILVETLKLFFE
-148 YRIPEI
+148 YRTPEI

-201 QAINPNLAE
+201 QAINPNLSE

-255 KSFSRDHFLGEVD
+255 KSFSRDHFLGDVD

-300 GFAIKVADT
+300 GFAVKVADT

-361 QEIKKTALP
+361 QEIRKTALT

-394 EYQYFEATGNY
+394 EHQYFEATGDY
-405 KSFEDI
+405 KAFEGI

-419 QQVQQLSL
+419 QKVQQLSL
-427 FTPENTARVQRQRSS
+427 LTPENTARVQRQRSS

-465 NRKYT
+465 NQKYT
-470 NKDKTGIDD
+470 NKKDKTGIDD
-479 RVAATYSKDSKATNK
+479 LVAATYAKDSKATLK
-494 NALSDPY
+494 RFLFDPY

-514 DGIIAFVTN
+514 EGIIAFVNN
-523 NSFINAL
+523 NSLINDI
-530 AFDGMRKHLEKDFD
+530 AFDGMRYHLQKDFD
-544 LIYIVDLGG
+544 AIYILDLGG
-553 NIRKNTDPSKSIHN
+553 NVRKNPKLSGTTHN
-567 VFDIK
+567 VFGIQ
-572 VGVSI
+572 VGVCI
-577 NIFIRKNRSNQS
+577 NLFIRKKDKRSQP
-589 KNTKIYYASVDEF
+589 TQIYYARVDEL
-602 WRKEEKL
+602 WRKEEKFN
-609 GYLDQSQSYSN
+609 YLNQHQQWDSV
-620 IEWSL
+620 EWKL
-625 IDPDQK
+625 LDPDK
-631 YTWLTEGL
+631 KNNWLTEEL
-639 QDDFET
+639 ENEFDL
-645 FIPIGNKESK
+645 FIPIGEKEAKNSTNDDG
-655 SSKIDNIN
+655 I
-663 AIFKL
+663 IFKL
-668 YSRGVATCRDSW
+668 FSLGVSTNRDTW
-680 VYNFDPINLAENVKR
+680 AYNFIDINLTTNIQYL
-695 TISTYNE
+695 ISNYNE
-702 QMISWTQRI
+702 QVIRWNQRLDKAI
-711 DRSVKIDDFVTNNET
+711 KIDDFVNYDES
-726 KISWSEGV
+726 KISWSDGL
-734 KIWLNRE
+734 KKYLSRGIIFNYKSDCIR
-741 FKIEYN
+741 KAI
-747 SNFIKQSLYR
+747 YR
-757 PFTKYYLYFNAQ
+757 PFTSCFIYFDAG
-769 LNERR
+769 LNDRR
-774 YQFPLIFPTPET
+774 GQFPLIFPTPDN
-786 EKENFIISIAGVG
+786 EKENQVIAVTNHSQIPFLVQITNFIPSLDVG
-799 DRKGFGCFISKFII
+799 GRPG
-813 ALDFAFEKAQCFPF
+813 QCFPF
-827 YTYDEDGTNR
+827 YSYDEDGTNR

-844 SLEQFQ
+844 SFEQFR

-864 YYTYGLL
+864 YYTYSLL

-898 GFADAGKQLADLHL
+898 GFANAGKQLADLHL
-912 NYEQQPEYSL
+912 NYEEKPEYPL
-922 KFIENDQVPLNLRVE
+922 KFIENDQVPLDWRVE
-937 KMKLNKDKTQIIY
+937 KMKLSKDKTQIIY
-950 NEFLTLN
+950 NEFLTLS
-957 GIPPEAFQ
+957 GIPPEVFQ

-982 VKIDKRSGI
+982 IKTDKRSGI

-1016 ETVKIVNNLPD
+1016 ETVKIVDSLPD
-1027 FGLSE
+1027 LGLV
-1032 WTKP
+1032 

>member
-1 MVTLNLK
+1 MATLNLK

-46 CPQFDLTLIPEK
+46 CPQFELTLIPEK
-58 QIKLPNGKSIRVDGA
+58 EIKLATGKRIRVDGA

-82 GVWEAKDGQD
+82 GVWEAKGSQD

-106 PKDNI
+106 PKENI
-111 IFQSPEQV
+111 IFQSPERV

-134 KPQILVDTLKLFFE
+134 KPQILVETLKLFFE
-148 YRIPEI
+148 YRTPEI

-182 RKINPKFIQSFS
+182 RKINPKFIQAFS

-201 QAINPNLAE
+201 QAINPNLSE

-300 GFAIKVADT
+300 GFAVKVADT

-352 TGNFILRVM
+352 TGNFILRVI

-394 EYQYFEATGNY
+394 EHQYFEATGSY
-405 KSFEDI
+405 KAFEGI

-442 PIFVIIGNPPYNAS
+442 PIFVIIGNPPYNMA

-465 NRKYT
+465 NLKYT

-501 VKAIRWASDRIGD
+501 VKAFRWASDRIGD
-514 DGIIAFVTN
+514 EGIIALVTN
-523 NSFINAL
+523 NSFINDIP
-530 AFDGMRKHLEKDFD
+530 FDGMRCNLQKDFD
-544 LIYIVDLGG
+544 AIYILDLGG
-553 NIRKNTDPSKSIHN
+553 NVRKNPKLSGTTHN
-567 VFDIK
+567 VFGIQ

-577 NIFIRKNRSNQS
+577 NLLIRKKNNRSEPG
-589 KNTKIYYASVDEF
+589 KIYYATVDEL
-602 WRKEEKL
+602 WRKEEKYS
-609 GYLDQSQSYSN
+609 YLNQCQKWDVVKWKM
-620 IEWSL
+620 IE
-625 IDPDQK
+625 PDKK

-645 FIPIGNKESK
+645 FIPICNKETKNKFDHDS
-655 SSKIDNIN
+655 
-663 AIFKL
+663 AIFKM
-668 YSRGVATCRDSW
+668 YSIGVQTSRDAW
-680 VYNFDPINLAENVKR
+680 VFNYQTNELIKNVTSLMKNYNHQAELWQQRQPNDTVDEFVEYDDTKVKWSSHLKESLKANLKGKFAPE
-695 TISTYNE
+695 
-702 QMISWTQRI
+702 
-711 DRSVKIDDFVTNNET
+711 KIRN
-726 KISWSEGV
+726 
-734 KIWLNRE
+734 
-741 FKIEYN
+741 
-747 SNFIKQSLYR
+747 SLYR
-757 PFTKYYLYFNAQ
+757 PYCLEFLYFDDI
-769 LNERR
+769 LNHRR
-774 YQFPLIFPTPET
+774 GKFPYIFPTPDN
-786 EKENFIISIAGVG
+786 EKENRVIAVTNHSQIPFLVQITNFIPSLDVG
-799 DRKGFGCFISKFII
+799 GRPG
-813 ALDFAFEKAQCFPF
+813 QCFPF
-827 YTYDEDGTNR
+827 YSYDEDGTNR

-844 SLEQFQ
+844 SFEQFR

-864 YYTYGLL
+864 YYTYSLL

-884 KRELPRIPYAPDFR
+884 KRELPRIPYAPDFH
-898 GFADAGKQLADLHL
+898 GFANAGKQLADLHL
-912 NYEQQPEYSL
+912 NYEQQPEYPL
-922 KFIENDQVPLNLRVE
+922 KFIENDQVPLDWRVE
-937 KMKLNKDKTQIIY
+937 KMKLSKDKTQIIY
-950 NEFLTLN
+950 NEFLTLS
-957 GIPPEAFQ
+957 GIPPEVFQ

-982 VKIDKRSGI
+982 IKTDKRSGI

-1016 ETVKIVNNLPD
+1016 ETVKIVDSLPD
-1027 FGLSE
+1027 LGLV
-1032 WTKP
+1032 

>member
-8 PTHKPIRAY
+8 PTHKPVRAY

-46 CPQFDLTLIPEK
+46 CQQFDLTLIPEK
-58 QIKLPNGKSIRVDGA
+58 QIKLLNGKSIRVDGA

-82 GVWEAKDGQD
+82 GVWEAKDSQD
-92 KLEREVKQK
+92 KLDREVKQK
-101 FALGY
+101 FAVGY
-106 PKDNI
+106 PKENI
-111 IFQSPEQV
+111 IFQSPERA
-119 ILWQGGKQICDQDIT
+119 ILWQGGKQICDEDIT
-134 KPQILVDTLKLFFE
+134 KPQILVETLKLFFE
-148 YRIPEI
+148 YRTPEI
-154 AQWEIAAAEFGGR
+154 AQWETAASEFGGQ
-167 VKDLSGKLIDLIETQ
+167 VKDLSGKLINLIETQ
-182 RKINPKFIQSFS
+182 RKTNPKFIQAFS
-194 EFTEICR
+194 EFTDICR

-281 DEFSDKQHFL
+281 DDYSDKQHFL

-300 GFAIKVADT
+300 GFAVKVADT

-361 QEIKKTALP
+361 QEIRKTALP

-394 EYQYFEATGNY
+394 EHQYFEATGGY
-405 KSFEDI
+405 KAFEGI

-465 NRKYT
+465 NRRYT

-501 VKAIRWASDRIGD
+501 VKAFRWASDRIGD
-514 DGIIAFVTN
+514 EGIIALVTN
-523 NSFINAL
+523 NSFINEI
-530 AFDGMRKHLEKDFD
+530 AFDGMRCNLEKDFD
-544 LIYIVDLGG
+544 VIYILDLGG
-553 NIRKNTDPSKSIHN
+553 NVRKNSKLSGTTHN
-567 VFDIK
+567 VFGIQ

-577 NIFIRKNRSNQS
+577 NLLIRKKEKRSQS
-589 KNTKIYYASVDEF
+589 TQIYYARVDEF
-602 WRKEEKL
+602 WRKEEKYN
-609 GYLDQSQSYSN
+609 YLNQCQKWDGVQWN
-620 IEWSL
+620 LME
-625 IDPDQK
+625 PDKK
-631 YTWLTEGL
+631 YTWLTESL
-639 QDDFET
+639 NYDFDDF
-645 FIPIGNKESK
+645 ISIGNKESK
-655 SSKIDNIN
+655 LSKTQEIH

-668 YSRGVATCRDSW
+668 YSRGVATCRDCW
-680 VYNFDPINLAENVKR
+680 VYNFDAINLGENVKR
-695 TISTYNE
+695 TILTYNE
-702 QMISWTQRI
+702 QMFSWTQSI
-711 DRSVKIDDFVTNNET
+711 EHSLKIDDFVTKDET
-726 KISWSEGV
+726 KISWSEGL
-734 KIWLNRE
+734 KIYLKRG
-741 FKIEYN
+741 FKIEYKPDYIN
-747 SNFIKQSLYR
+747 QSLYR
-757 PFTKYYLYFNAQ
+757 PFTKNYLYFDKT

-774 YQFPLIFPTPET
+774 YQFPYLLPTPET
-786 EKENFIISIAGVG
+786 ENLIISIAGVG
-799 DRKGFGCFISKFII
+799 NRKEFGCFISKFII
-813 ALDFAFEKAQCFPF
+813 ALDLAFEKAQCFPF

-844 SLEQFQ
+844 SLEQFR
-850 NYYQDPTI
+850 NYYQVQTI

-898 GFADAGKQLADLHL
+898 GFVDAGQQLADLHL

-922 KFIENDQVPLNLRVE
+922 KFIENDQVPLNWRVE
-937 KMKLNKDKTQIIY
+937 KMKLSKDKTQIIY
-950 NEFLTLN
+950 NEFLTLS
-957 GIPPEAFQ
+957 GIPPEVFE

-972 ALDWVIDQYQ
+972 ALDWIIDQYQ
-982 VKIDKRSGI
+982 VKIYKRSGI

-1001 QYIVRLIGQVITVSL
+1001 QYIIRLIGQVITVSL
-1016 ETVKIVNNLPD
+1016 ETVKIVNHLPD
-1027 FGLSE
+1027 LGLS
-1032 WTKP
+1032 

>member
-1 MVTLNLK
+1 MTMLNLK
-8 PTHKPIRAY
+8 PTHKPVKAY
-17 YDALQ
+17 YHALQ

-46 CPQFDLTLIPEK
+46 CQQFDLTLIPEK
-58 QIKLPNGKSIRVDGA
+58 EIKLTTGKRIRVDGA

-82 GVWEAKDGQD
+82 GIWEAKDSHD
-92 KLEREVKQK
+92 KLDREVKQK
-101 FALGY
+101 FAVGY
-106 PKDNI
+106 PQDNI
-111 IFQSPEQV
+111 IFQAPERA
-119 ILWQGGKQICDQDIT
+119 ILWQGGKQICDEDIT

-148 YRIPEI
+148 YRTPAI
-154 AQWEIAAAEFGGR
+154 AQWETAAAEFGGR
-167 VKDLSGKLIDLIETQ
+167 VQDLSTKLINLIATQ
-182 RKINPKFIQSFS
+182 RKTNANFIQA
-194 EFTEICR
+194 FTHFTDICR
-201 QAINPNLAE
+201 QAINPNLSE

-228 QIFNNP
+228 RIFDNP

-240 IIAVEIEKVIQALTS
+240 IIAVEIEKVIQVLTS

-281 DEFSDKQHFL
+281 NDYSEKQHFL

-300 GFAIKVADT
+300 GFAVKVADT

-337 SLNDKGVHILDPFVG
+337 SLNDQGVHILDPFVG

-361 QEIKKTALP
+361 QEIRKTALP
-370 YKYEQELHCNEVML
+370 YKYEHELHCNEVML
-384 LPYYIASMNI
+384 LPYYIAAMNI
-394 EYQYFEATGNY
+394 EHQYFEATGTY
-405 KSFEDI
+405 KPFEGI

-456 QVNENDNNK
+456 QLNENDNNK
-465 NRKYT
+465 NQKHS

-479 RVAATYSKDSKATNK
+479 RIAATYAKDSKATLK
-494 NALSDPY
+494 RFLFDPY
-501 VKAIRWASDRIGD
+501 VKAIRWASDRIVD
-514 DGIIAFVTN
+514 EGIVAFVTN
-523 NSFINAL
+523 NSFINDL

-544 LIYIVDLGG
+544 LIYIIDLGG
-553 NIRKNTDPSKSIHN
+553 NLRKNTDPSKSIHN

-577 NIFIRKNRSNQS
+577 NIFIRKNRFNQS
-589 KNTKIYYASVDEF
+589 KNTKIYYASVSEF
-602 WRKEEKL
+602 LRKEEKFN
-609 GYLDQSQSYSN
+609 YLNQHQQWDTIKWQ
-620 IEWSL
+620 L
-625 IDPDQK
+625 INPDK
-631 YTWLTEGL
+631 KNNWLNEGL
-639 QDDFET
+639 KNDFDI
-645 FIPIGNKESK
+645 FIQIGNKEAKLSK
-655 SSKIDNIN
+655 NHDN
-663 AIFKL
+663 AIIFKMFSL
-668 YSRGVATCRDSW
+668 GVSTNRDAW
-680 VYNFDPINLAENVKR
+680 VYNFNSDELVTHIQR
-695 TISTYNE
+695 MISTYNE
-702 QMISWTQRI
+702 QVRKWR
-711 DRSVKIDDFVTNNET
+711 DRSDKSVDVDNFVICDDHKIN
-726 KISWSEGV
+726 WSRDLKKDLKSG
-734 KIWLNRE
+734 KFLE
-741 FKIEYN
+741 FSQTRIR
-747 SNFIKQSLYR
+747 QSLYR
-757 PFTKYYLYFNAQ
+757 PFVSSRLYFADG
-769 LNERR
+769 LNDSPGK
-774 YQFPLIFPTPET
+774 FSLIFPTPET
-786 EKENFIISIAGVG
+786 EKENLIISIAGVG
-799 DRKGFGCFISKFII
+799 DRKGFGCFISQFII

-827 YTYDEDGTNR
+827 YTYEKDGTNR

-844 SLEQFQ
+844 SLEQFR
-850 NYYQDPTI
+850 NYYQDQTI

-898 GFADAGKQLADLHL
+898 GFVNAGQQLADLHL
-912 NYEQQPEYSL
+912 NYEQQPEYNL
-922 KFIENDQVPLNLRVE
+922 KFIENDQVPLNWRVQ
-937 KMKLNKDKTQIIY
+937 KIKLSKDKTQIIY
-950 NEFLTLN
+950 NEFLTLS
-957 GIPPEAFQ
+957 GIPPEVFE

-972 ALDWVIDQYQ
+972 ALDWIIDQYQ

-1016 ETVKIVNNLPD
+1016 ETVKIVKNLPD
-1027 FGLSE
+1027 LG
-1032 WTKP
+1032 

>member
-1 MVTLNLK
+1 MTMLNLK
-8 PTHKPIRAY
+8 PTHKPVKAY
-17 YDALQ
+17 YHALQ

-46 CPQFDLTLIPEK
+46 CQQFDLTLIPEK
-58 QIKLPNGKSIRVDGA
+58 EIKLTTGKRIRVDGA

-82 GVWEAKDGQD
+82 GIWEAKDSHD
-92 KLEREVKQK
+92 KLDREVKQK
-101 FALGY
+101 FAVGY
-106 PKDNI
+106 PQDNI
-111 IFQSPEQV
+111 IFQAPERG
-119 ILWQGGKQICDQDIT
+119 ILWQGGKQICDEDIT

-148 YRIPEI
+148 YRTPAI
-154 AQWEIAAAEFGGR
+154 AQWETAAAEFGGR
-167 VKDLSGKLIDLIETQ
+167 VQDLSTKLINLIATQ
-182 RKINPKFIQSFS
+182 RKTNANFIQA
-194 EFTEICR
+194 FTHFTDICR
-201 QAINPNLAE
+201 QAINPNLSE

-228 QIFNNP
+228 RIFDNP

-281 DEFSDKQHFL
+281 NDYSEKQHFL

-300 GFAIKVADT
+300 GFAVKVADT

-337 SLNDKGVHILDPFVG
+337 SLNDQGVHILDPFVG

-361 QEIKKTALP
+361 QEIRKTALP
-370 YKYEQELHCNEVML
+370 YKYEHELHCNEVML

-394 EYQYFEATGNY
+394 EHQYFEATGTY
-405 KSFEDI
+405 KPFEGI

-456 QVNENDNNK
+456 QLNENDNNK
-465 NRKYT
+465 NQKHS

-479 RVAATYSKDSKATNK
+479 RIAATYAKDSKATLK
-494 NALSDPY
+494 RFLFDPY
-501 VKAIRWASDRIGD
+501 VKAIRWASDRIVD
-514 DGIIAFVTN
+514 EGIVAFVTN
-523 NSFINAL
+523 NSFINDL

-544 LIYIVDLGG
+544 LIYIIDLGG
-553 NIRKNTDPSKSIHN
+553 NLRKNTDPSKSIHN

-577 NIFIRKNRSNQS
+577 NIFIRKNRFNQS
-589 KNTKIYYASVDEF
+589 KNTKIYYASVGEF
-602 WRKEEKL
+602 LRKEEKFN
-609 GYLDQSQSYSN
+609 YLNQHQQWDTIKWQ
-620 IEWSL
+620 L
-625 IDPDQK
+625 INPDK
-631 YTWLTEGL
+631 KNNWLNEGL
-639 QDDFET
+639 KNDFDI
-645 FIPIGNKESK
+645 FIQIGNKEAKLSK
-655 SSKIDNIN
+655 NHDN
-663 AIFKL
+663 AIIFKMFSL
-668 YSRGVATCRDSW
+668 GVSTNRDAW
-680 VYNFDPINLAENVKR
+680 VYNFNSDELVTHIQR
-695 TISTYNE
+695 MISTYNE
-702 QMISWTQRI
+702 QVRKWR
-711 DRSVKIDDFVTNNET
+711 DRSDKSVDVDNFVICDDHKIN
-726 KISWSEGV
+726 WSRDLKKDLKSG
-734 KIWLNRE
+734 KFLE
-741 FKIEYN
+741 FSQTRIR
-747 SNFIKQSLYR
+747 QSLYR
-757 PFTKYYLYFNAQ
+757 PFVSSRLYFADG
-769 LNERR
+769 LNDSPGK
-774 YQFPLIFPTPET
+774 FSLIFPTPET
-786 EKENFIISIAGVG
+786 EKENLIISIAGVG
-799 DRKGFGCFISKFII
+799 DRKGFGCFISQFII

-827 YTYDEDGTNR
+827 YTYEKDGTNR

-844 SLEQFQ
+844 SLEQFR
-850 NYYQDPTI
+850 NYYQDQTI

-898 GFADAGKQLADLHL
+898 GFVNAGQQLADLHL
-912 NYEQQPEYSL
+912 NYEQQPEYNL
-922 KFIENDQVPLNLRVE
+922 KFIENDQVPLNWRVQ
-937 KMKLNKDKTQIIY
+937 KIKLSKDKTQIIY
-950 NEFLTLN
+950 NEFFTLS
-957 GIPPEAFQ
+957 GIPPEVFE

-972 ALDWVIDQYQ
+972 ALDWIINQYQ
-982 VKIDKRSGI
+982 VRIDKRSGI

-1001 QYIVRLIGQVITVSL
+1001 QYIVRLISQVITVSL
-1016 ETVKIVNNLPD
+1016 ETVKIVKNLPD
-1027 FGLSE
+1027 LG
-1032 WTKP
+1032 

>member
-1 MVTLNLK
+1 MAALNLK

-46 CPQFDLTLIPEK
+46 CPQFELTLVPEK

-82 GVWEAKDGQD
+82 GVWEAKDSQD
-92 KLEREVKQK
+92 KLEREIKQK
-101 FALGY
+101 FAVGY

-111 IFQSPEQV
+111 IFQSPERV
-119 ILWQGGKQICDQDIT
+119 ILWQGGKQICDQNIT

-148 YRIPEI
+148 YRTPEI

-194 EFTEICR
+194 EFTGICR
-201 QAINPNLAE
+201 QAINPNLSE

-255 KSFSRDHFLGEVD
+255 KSFSRDNFLGEVD

-300 GFAIKVADT
+300 GFAVKVADT

-394 EYQYFEATGNY
+394 EHQYFEATGGY
-405 KSFEDI
+405 KAFEGI

-442 PIFVIIGNPPYNAS
+442 PIFVIIGNPPYNMA

-494 NALSDPY
+494 NSLSDPY
-501 VKAIRWASDRIGD
+501 VKAFRWASDRIGD
-514 DGIIAFVTN
+514 EGIIALVTN
-523 NSFINAL
+523 NSFINSL
-530 AFDGMRKHLEKDFD
+530 AFDGMRKNLFKDFSCIYVLD
-544 LIYIVDLGG
+544 LKG
-553 NIRKNTDPSKSIHN
+553 NVRQDSMREGIPIGEKNTIFGLAAMVGIAVTFLIKHKNNDSDCKIFYSEVDWKATRKEKFELIEKLKSIQN
-567 VFDIK
+567 
-572 VGVSI
+572 
-577 NIFIRKNRSNQS
+577 
-589 KNTKIYYASVDEF
+589 
-602 WRKEEKL
+602 L
-609 GYLDQSQSYSN
+609 
-620 IEWSL
+620 EWHE
-625 IDPDQK
+625 IHPDQK

-639 QDDFET
+639 ENDFYD
-645 FIPIGNKESK
+645 FISMGNKESK
-655 SSKIDNIN
+655 SSKIDDIHV
-663 AIFKL
+663 IFKL
-668 YSRGVATCRDSW
+668 YSRGIATSRDSW
-680 VYNFDPINLAENVKR
+680 VYNFDPMNLTENVKR
-695 TISTYNE
+695 TILTYNE

-726 KISWSEGV
+726 KISWSEGL

-747 SNFIKQSLYR
+747 SHFIKQSIYR
-757 PFTKYYLYFNAQ
+757 PFTKYYLYFNTQ

-774 YQFPLIFPTPET
+774 YQFPYIFPTPDT
-786 EKENFIISIAGVG
+786 EKENRLIAVTNHSQIPFLVQITNCIPSLDVG
-799 DRKGFGCFISKFII
+799 GRPG
-813 ALDFAFEKAQCFPF
+813 QCFPF
-827 YTYDEDGTNR
+827 YTYDKDGTNR

-844 SLEQFQ
+844 SLEQFR
-850 NYYQDPTI
+850 NYYQDQTI

-864 YYTYGLL
+864 YYTYSLL
-871 HHPTYRERYAANL
+871 HHPVYRERYAANL

-898 GFADAGKQLADLHL
+898 GFVDAGQQLADLHL

-922 KFIENDQVPLNLRVE
+922 KFIENDEVPLNWRVE
-937 KMKLNKDKTQIIY
+937 KMKLSKDKTQIIY
-950 NEFLTLN
+950 NEFLTLS
-957 GIPPEAFQ
+957 GIPPEVFE

-972 ALDWVIDQYQ
+972 ALDWIIDQYQ

-1016 ETVKIVNNLPD
+1016 ETVKIVNYLPD
-1027 FGLSE
+1027 LGL
-1032 WTKP
+1032 P

>member
-1 MVTLNLK
+1 MATLNLK

-46 CPQFDLTLIPEK
+46 CPQFELTLIPEK

-82 GVWEAKDGQD
+82 GVWEAKDSQD

-106 PKDNI
+106 PKENI
-111 IFQSPEQV
+111 IFQSPERV

-148 YRIPEI
+148 YRTPEI

-182 RKINPKFIQSFS
+182 RKINPKFIQAFS

-201 QAINPNLAE
+201 QAINPNLSE

-300 GFAIKVADT
+300 GFAVKVADT

-361 QEIKKTALP
+361 QEIRKTALT

-394 EYQYFEATGNY
+394 EHQYFEATGDY
-405 KSFEDI
+405 KAFEGI

-419 QQVQQLSL
+419 QKVQQLSL
-427 FTPENTARVQRQRSS
+427 LTPENTARVQRQRSS

-465 NRKYT
+465 NQKYT
-470 NKDKTGIDD
+470 NKKDKTGIDD
-479 RVAATYSKDSKATNK
+479 LVAATYAKDSKATLK
-494 NALSDPY
+494 RFLFDPY

-514 DGIIAFVTN
+514 EGIIAFVNN
-523 NSFINAL
+523 NSLINDI
-530 AFDGMRKHLEKDFD
+530 AFDGMRYHLQKDFD
-544 LIYIVDLGG
+544 AIYILDLGG
-553 NIRKNTDPSKSIHN
+553 NVRKNPKLSGTTHN
-567 VFDIK
+567 VFGIQ
-572 VGVSI
+572 VGVCI
-577 NIFIRKNRSNQS
+577 NLFIRKKDKRSQP
-589 KNTKIYYASVDEF
+589 TQIYYARVDEL
-602 WRKEEKL
+602 WRKEEKFN
-609 GYLDQSQSYSN
+609 YLNQHQQWDSV
-620 IEWSL
+620 EWKL
-625 IDPDQK
+625 LDPDK
-631 YTWLTEGL
+631 KNNWLTEEL
-639 QDDFET
+639 ENEFDL
-645 FIPIGNKESK
+645 FIPIGEKEAKNSTNDDG
-655 SSKIDNIN
+655 I
-663 AIFKL
+663 IFKL
-668 YSRGVATCRDSW
+668 FSLGVSTNRDTW
-680 VYNFDPINLAENVKR
+680 AYNFIDINLTTNIQYL
-695 TISTYNE
+695 ISNYNE
-702 QMISWTQRI
+702 QVIRWNQRLDKAI
-711 DRSVKIDDFVTNNET
+711 KIDDFVNYDES
-726 KISWSEGV
+726 KISWSDGL
-734 KIWLNRE
+734 KKYLSRGIIFNYKSDCIR
-741 FKIEYN
+741 KAI
-747 SNFIKQSLYR
+747 YR
-757 PFTKYYLYFNAQ
+757 PFTSCFIYFDAG
-769 LNERR
+769 LNDRR
-774 YQFPLIFPTPET
+774 GQFPLIFPTPDN
-786 EKENFIISIAGVG
+786 EKENQVIAVTNHSQIPFLVQITNFIPSLDVG
-799 DRKGFGCFISKFII
+799 GRPG
-813 ALDFAFEKAQCFPF
+813 QCFPF
-827 YTYDEDGTNR
+827 YSYDEDGTNR

-844 SLEQFQ
+844 SFEQFR

-864 YYTYGLL
+864 YYTYSLL

-884 KRELPRIPYAPDFR
+884 KRELPRIPYAPDFH
-898 GFADAGKQLADLHL
+898 GFANAGKQLADLHL
-912 NYEQQPEYSL
+912 NYEEKPEYPL
-922 KFIENDQVPLNLRVE
+922 KFIENDQVPLDWRVE
-937 KMKLNKDKTQIIY
+937 KMKLSKDKTQIIY
-950 NEFLTLN
+950 NEFLTLS
-957 GIPPEAFQ
+957 GIPPEVFQ

-982 VKIDKRSGI
+982 IKTDKRSGI

-1016 ETVKIVNNLPD
+1016 ETVKIVDSLPD
-1027 FGLSE
+1027 LGLV
-1032 WTKP
+1032 